1 MNIVVKRKKAEKVEK
16 NIMNLQEAVKYLN
29 FKDENTF
36 RKNCREGKI
45 PCRYIGG
52 EYRFSK
58 SALDMWLS
66 GVNLEEIYKKV
77 ADAQV
82 EKALYLMS

>member
-1 MNIVVKRKKAEKVEK
+1 MEK

-36 RKNCREGKI
+36 RRNCREGKI

-58 SALDMWLS
+58 TALDIWLS
-66 GVNLEEIYKKV
+66 GMDLDEVYKKV
-77 ADAQV
+77 ADAQI
-82 EKALYLMS
+82 EKALQVMS